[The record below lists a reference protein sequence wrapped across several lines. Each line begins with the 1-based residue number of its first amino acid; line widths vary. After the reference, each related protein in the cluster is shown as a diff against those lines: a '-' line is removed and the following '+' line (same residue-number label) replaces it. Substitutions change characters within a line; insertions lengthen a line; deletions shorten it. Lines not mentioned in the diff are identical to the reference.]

1 MSICLSES
9 VRGSQPAVTEVV
21 PRREETQHQTV
32 LQLGVDTHHLAR
44 VSLAGSLGS
53 LTTQSSTPAQR
64 SEVSLDSRINI
75 QDIWIYRWVPWVGS

>member
-1 MSICLSES
+1 MKRALCLLRFPTIYLILS

-44 VSLAGSLGS
+44 VSLAGSLGR
-53 LTTQSSTPAQR
+53 LTTQSSNPKVRQ
-64 SEVSLDSRINI
+64 SD
-75 QDIWIYRWVPWVGS
+75 